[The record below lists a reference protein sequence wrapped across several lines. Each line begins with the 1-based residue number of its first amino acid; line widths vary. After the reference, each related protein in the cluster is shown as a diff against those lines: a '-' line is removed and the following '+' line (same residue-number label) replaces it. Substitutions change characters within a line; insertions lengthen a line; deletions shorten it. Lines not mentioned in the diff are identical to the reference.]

1 MDNETFINEI
11 KIRRNLEGVIKNL
24 VILAVRVIQTE
35 KDVAEIKKHLGI
47 EANKNNEKAA

>member
-24 VILAVRVIQTE
+24 LILAVRVF
-35 KDVAEIKKHLGI
+35 EIEKHLGI
-47 EANKNNEKAA
+47 TKPEKTDE